1 MEIWPIKGG
10 RSFYGTTVLLE
21 DLKMK
26 LLPAIIILAAA
37 ISLSMGSLKNL
48 GRACYTKC
56 KFKDGKS
63 GKCWYCGTQGLCC
76 RAFREGGG
84 CTGRIGGAKGHVCV
98 DGRSKWSARLDLLAM
113 LG

>member
-26 LLPAIIILAAA
+26 LLPAIIILATA
-37 ISLSMGSLKNL
+37 ISLSMGSIKNL
-48 GRACYTKC
+48 GRACYSKKGC
-56 KFKDGKS
+56 GKS
-63 GKCWYCGTQGLCC
+63 GYCWYCGTQGLCC

-98 DGRSKWSARLDLLAM
+98 DGRSKWGARLDVLAM